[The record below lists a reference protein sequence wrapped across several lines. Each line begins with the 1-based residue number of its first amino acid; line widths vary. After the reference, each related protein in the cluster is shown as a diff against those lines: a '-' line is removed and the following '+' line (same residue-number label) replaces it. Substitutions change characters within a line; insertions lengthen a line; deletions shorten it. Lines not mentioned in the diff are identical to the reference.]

1 MSIVQDF
8 DLTNLDRLLRRFGAR
23 PQAIDLDTLLP
34 ELLQAMQADHLDLL
48 PLPGQGQTL
57 KRWQTL
63 ARVAG
68 CDLTPPSSMK
78 AIPMPWRS
86 SPNAAPP
93 IMPRRGSG
101 ACGPPSRRMPV
112 PASSSGTTGRCACKG
127 ARPGARVRCRSTGH

>member
-1 MSIVQDF
+1 MSIIQDF

-68 CDLTPPSSMK
+68 CDLTLAK
-78 AIPMPWRS
+78 LYE
-86 SPNAAPP
+86 
-93 IMPRRGSG
+93 
-101 ACGPPSRRMPV
+101 
-112 PASSSGTTGRCACKG
+112 
-127 ARPGARVRCRSTGH
+127 GHTDA